1 MLNSKF
7 LCLYENKDV
16 VSRIALAKE
25 VEVDSLKRALSPAS
39 VITYD
44 NVVHLTAI
52 EGNNVVPTLSA
63 PR

>member
-1 MLNSKF
+1 MS
-7 LCLYENKDV
+7 
-16 VSRIALAKE
+16 SPGSHIAKE

-52 EGNNVVPTLSA
+52 EGNNVVPILAA